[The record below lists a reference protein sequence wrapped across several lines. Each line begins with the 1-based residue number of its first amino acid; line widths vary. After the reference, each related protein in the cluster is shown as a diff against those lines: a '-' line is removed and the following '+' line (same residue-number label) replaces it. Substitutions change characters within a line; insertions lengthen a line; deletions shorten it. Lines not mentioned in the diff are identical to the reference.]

1 MASST
6 IKKEEIRMNK
16 AIIMDGKALAQKI
29 KAGVKERIDPDHP
42 PRLAVVMVGENPA
55 SQVYVRNKTKDCLEC
70 GIQCDTYHLP
80 EDTIEKVLLDLIDR
94 LNWDDG
100 YNGILVQLPLPEH
113 IDEGK
118 ILRQINPAKD
128 VDGFHPLNVG
138 LNRTS
143 PGRGFAPCTPA
154 GIMALLRE
162 YDIDPAGKHAVVVG
176 RSNIVGKPMAD
187 LLLQADATVTIC
199 HSKTKNLKEMCQQ
212 ADILVCAVGKAGFI
226 TADMVKNGTVVIDV
240 GMNRNEEG
248 KLCGDVVFE
257 AVSEKASFITPVPG
271 GVGPMTRVML
281 MLNTC
286 DAHKKQYVSH
296 M

>member
-1 MASST
+1 MG
-6 IKKEEIRMNK
+6 K

-29 KAGVKERIDPDHP
+29 KAQVKAEIDLNHP
-42 PRLAVVMVGENPA
+42 PRLAVVMVGDNPA
-55 SQVYVRNKTKDCLEC
+55 SQVYVRNKTKDCVEC
-70 GIQCDTYHLP
+70 GIQCDTYKLP
-80 EDTIEKVLLDLIDR
+80 ETTIEKIVLDLIDK
-94 LNWDDG
+94 LNWDDE

-113 IDEGK
+113 IDERK

-143 PGRGFAPCTPA
+143 PGRGVAPCTPA

-162 YDIDPAGKHAVVVG
+162 YNIDPAGKHAVVVG

-199 HSKTKNLKEMCQQ
+199 HSKTKNLKEMCLQ

-226 TADMVKNGTVVIDV
+226 TADMVKDGAVVIDV

-248 KLCGDVVFE
+248 KLCGDVAFE

-271 GVGPMTRVML
+271 GVGPMTRAML
-281 MLNTC
+281 MENCYSAFL
-286 DAHKKQYVSH
+286 KRQR
-296 M
+296 